1 MIIEHMFN
9 TSLASLLGLSKFK
22 ILKIEE
28 YPQKILIHIKP
39 RRKTAVCPCCGIGRS
54 KVHQNLPS
62 QVKKH
67 ISIGA
72 RQTHLVVY
80 KRRFY
85 CHKCQ
90 KTYNEQ
96 LDMVNKHQ
104 RHTNLLEDEVIRQLK
119 EMSFEAT
126 KRTTGIHYQK
136 QVQILKKTMKPFEAN
151 WNRERRMKS
160 FSLGMDGHSFS
171 KHDMVL
177 TVTNLNIPR
186 VISIL
191 HTDSKN
197 DIDKFLNNI
206 PKNIKQKINAVC
218 IDMSAGY
225 RSSIEKHLSSS
236 KIVIDKFHIIQD
248 ANSRIDQERVIINE
262 MTGTDA
268 PKKLF
273 LINKENLTERQ
284 QKLIDKWFKK
294 IPDLKTLW
302 SYKEDIRQ
310 MYASDDYQQAKRRL
324 DTIISGLYK
333 QQSKVTSDWAKTL
346 ERWYEPILNYF
357 DYMITNGYTEGM
369 HTKFKLLKRVG
380 FGFKNKD
387 VYIRKMALGCLPLAL
402 LLPH

>member
-1 MIIEHMFN
+1 
-9 TSLASLLGLSKFK
+9 LSLLWNWSKQGTPEPTITK
-22 ILKIEE
+22 
-28 YPQKILIHIKP
+28 
-39 RRKTAVCPCCGIGRS
+39 
-54 KVHQNLPS
+54 
-62 QVKKH
+62 VKKH

-206 PKNIKQKINAVC
+206 PKDIKQKINAVC
-218 IDMSAGY
+218 I
-225 RSSIEKHLSSS
+225 RL
-236 KIVIDKFHIIQD
+236 V
-248 ANSRIDQERVIINE
+248 
-262 MTGTDA
+262 
-268 PKKLF
+268 
-273 LINKENLTERQ
+273 
-284 QKLIDKWFKK
+284 
-294 IPDLKTLW
+294 
-302 SYKEDIRQ
+302 
-310 MYASDDYQQAKRRL
+310 AK
-324 DTIISGLYK
+324 
-333 QQSKVTSDWAKTL
+333 
-346 ERWYEPILNYF
+346 
-357 DYMITNGYTEGM
+357 
-369 HTKFKLLKRVG
+369 
-380 FGFKNKD
+380 
-387 VYIRKMALGCLPLAL
+387 
-402 LLPH
+402 